1 MQTEVCK
8 SSMTPLGSVTEMLN
22 RKAAQRYTIQAVA
35 EDLHLLSDD
44 DMTVMS

>member
-8 SSMTPLGSVTEMLN
+8 SFTIPLGSVTEMLN

-35 EDLHLLSDD
+35 EDPHLLSDA